1 MIRKI
6 GFWLLWLGFI
16 AYAFLLAP
24 PDQPDTAELIAN
36 LSSGKWQDINPLV
49 VCLFNLMGIWPII
62 YSCLILVDG
71 RQQKLPAWPFA
82 TASFGVGAFA
92 ILPYLAL
99 REPNQKFTGSPGVL
113 LKFFDSRWFG
123 IALTLGA
130 IVLLSYGFSGDWGDF
145 IKQWQTSRF
154 IHVMSLDFGL
164 LSLLFPLLLG
174 DDVARRGMKNSP
186 WFWVLESLPLLGALL
201 YLSFRSP
208 LPNEEEE
215 ATTGKQQP
223 V

>member
-1 MIRKI
+1 MSRKI

-16 AYAFLLAP
+16 AYAFFLAP
-24 PDQPDTAELIAN
+24 PAQPDTAELIAN

-49 VCLFNLMGIWPII
+49 VSLFNLMGIWPII
-62 YSCLILVDG
+62 YSCLILIDG
-71 RQQKLPAWPFA
+71 RQQKFPAWPFA

-99 REPNQKFTGSPGVL
+99 REPNQKFTGSLGGL
-113 LKFFDSRWFG
+113 LKFLDSRWFG

-130 IVLLSYGFSGDWGDF
+130 IVLLSYGLTGDWGDF
-145 IKQWQTSRF
+145 IRQWQTSRF
-154 IHVMSLDFGL
+154 IHVMSLDFCL
-164 LSLLFPLLLG
+164 LCLLFSFLLG
-174 DDVARRGMKNSP
+174 DDIARRSMKNSP
-186 WFWVLESLPLLGALL
+186 WFWVLALVPLLGPLL

-208 LPNEEEE
+208 LPSEEEE
-215 ATTGKQQP
+215 ETTGKQQP